1 MTMHQ
6 TGRNAAPVAPRHPA
20 QRAAVELRGVAREYR
35 SRGGKVTALAGVS
48 LGFAAGSFTAVMG
61 PSGSG
66 KSTLLQCAA
75 GLDRPTAGQVLL
87 AGQDLGSLSETQL
100 TRLRR
105 DRIGFVFQTFNLVPS
120 LTAALNVELP
130 LRLAGRRPSRREVRA
145 ALDAVGLADRARH
158 RPAEL
163 SGGQQQRVAIARAL
177 VTQPELIFADEPT
190 GMLDSASG
198 RAVLGLLRQLADT
211 RQQTVIM
218 VTHDPAAASYA
229 DRVVFLADGRTRGEL
244 LHPVPQTVAAR
255 LASLETAEVAS

>member
-1 MTMHQ
+1 VP
-6 TGRNAAPVAPRHPA
+6 AAA
-20 QRAAVELRGVAREYR
+20 
-35 SRGGKVTALAGVS
+35 
-48 LGFAAGSFTAVMG
+48 
-61 PSGSG
+61 
-66 KSTLLQCAA
+66 
-75 GLDRPTAGQVLL
+75 
-87 AGQDLGSLSETQL
+87 
-100 TRLRR
+100 
-105 DRIGFVFQTFNLVPS
+105 
-120 LTAALNVELP
+120 LP

-198 RAVLGLLRQLADT
+198 RAVLGLLRQLAGT

-229 DRVVFLADGRTRGEL
+229 DRVVFLADGHTRGEL
-244 LHPVPQTVAAR
+244 HHPAPQTVAAR
-255 LASLETAEVAS
+255 LASLETAGVAS